1 MHRCASDHDAVGAH
15 SNRNQCPASWK
26 AGSFRI
32 YPQRAARKCTNGS
45 CYFGTRPFKQR
56 LRSRSEAVAG
66 DDGAGAFKKN
76 TLCPSLA
83 VRPAAASRTNS
94 TACMFRFPADVT
106 VLVQEMEGTLCQTL
120 AAHGGT
126 PSARAVKAG
135 LALLPPELTEVA
147 ARVADEYG
155 SPAWV
160 PCIHCSGAPWSPGLV
175 VWPVNVWLRR
185 PRTTLEAHSKGVMPP
200 RGEDLIDWLDVIWVD
215 RAGCRADEGASIEA
229 LERRR
234 DARLEEMAFQCEPA
248 TS

>member
-1 MHRCASDHDAVGAH
+1 MGRVILERGHLNNGSEAGVKPSRGTTEPGHLRKTLCVRAWPLDRPPHRC
-15 SNRNQCPASWK
+15 
-26 AGSFRI
+26 
-32 YPQRAARKCTNGS
+32 
-45 CYFGTRPFKQR
+45 
-56 LRSRSEAVAG
+56 
-66 DDGAGAFKKN
+66 
-76 TLCPSLA
+76 
-83 VRPAAASRTNS
+83 TNS
-94 TACMFRFPADVT
+94 MAYIFRFPADVT

-147 ARVADEYG
+147 ERVADKYG

-160 PCIHCSGAPWSPGLV
+160 PCPHCSGAPWSPGLV
-175 VWPVNVWLRR
+175 VWVLNDWLRG
-185 PRTTLEAHSKGVMPP
+185 PRTTLEAHSRGVMPP

-248 TS
+248 ISYSGLGVSAAAEPPFIR

>member
-1 MHRCASDHDAVGAH
+1 MTRSVRIATETSALPRGKQVRFTFIRSAQPENVPMGRVILERGHLNNGSEAGVKPSRGTTEPGHLRKTLCVRAWPLDRPPHRC
-15 SNRNQCPASWK
+15 
-26 AGSFRI
+26 
-32 YPQRAARKCTNGS
+32 
-45 CYFGTRPFKQR
+45 
-56 LRSRSEAVAG
+56 
-66 DDGAGAFKKN
+66 
-76 TLCPSLA
+76 
-83 VRPAAASRTNS
+83 TNS
-94 TACMFRFPADVT
+94 MAYIFRFPADVT

-135 LALLPPELTEVA
+135 LASLPPELTEVA
-147 ARVADEYG
+147 ERVADKYG

-160 PCIHCSGAPWSPGLV
+160 PCPHCAGAPWSPGLV
-175 VWPVNVWLRR
+175 VWVLNDWLRG
-185 PRTTLEAHSKGVMPP
+185 PRTTLEAHSRGVMPP

-248 TS
+248 IS

>member
-1 MHRCASDHDAVGAH
+1 MAY
-15 SNRNQCPASWK
+15 
-26 AGSFRI
+26 I
-32 YPQRAARKCTNGS
+32 
-45 CYFGTRPFKQR
+45 
-56 LRSRSEAVAG
+56 
-66 DDGAGAFKKN
+66 
-76 TLCPSLA
+76 
-83 VRPAAASRTNS
+83 
-94 TACMFRFPADVT
+94 FRFPADVT

-126 PSARAVKAG
+126 PSVRAVKAG

-200 RGEDLIDWLDVIWVD
+200 RGEHLIDWLDVIWVD

-229 LERRR
+229 LERER
-234 DARLEEMAFQCEPA
+234 DARLEEMAFQCEFA
-248 TS
+248 IS